1 MLYKTFIPEGISL
14 STQYALLTLMRKHHL
29 TLRSIAHYTLH
40 SVWAKLSDR
49 RKIDLTLFFID
60 LHESGL
66 HTEFQSCLCQFR
78 NAHKIAKFGAAA
90 RTYTIPV
97 NSTDAT
103 DSHDSHDSTDAT
115 DSNV

>member
-1 MLYKTFIPEGISL
+1 MHKTFIPEGIDL
-14 STQYALLTLMRKHHL
+14 STQYALLNLMRKHHL

-40 SVWAKLSDR
+40 SVWAKLSDK
-49 RKIDLTLFFID
+49 RKADLSNFFTA
-60 LHESGL
+60 LHDAGL

-97 NSTDAT
+97 DTVNSTYT
-103 DSHDSHDSTDAT
+103 T
-115 DSNV
+115 DSNI

>member
-1 MLYKTFIPEGISL
+1 MYKTFIPEGIDL
-14 STQYALLTLMRKHHL
+14 STQYALLSLMRKHHL

-49 RKIDLTLFFID
+49 RKADLTLFFID
-60 LHESGL
+60 LHDSGL

-78 NAHKIAKFGAAA
+78 NAHKIAKFGSAA

-97 NSTDAT
+97 ISTDST
-103 DSHDSHDSTDAT
+103 DSPDSHDMA

>member
-14 STQYALLTLMRKHHL
+14 STQYALLNLMRKHHL

-97 NSTDAT
+97 ASP
-103 DSHDSHDSTDAT
+103 DSMASPASPDAT